1 MSKKVVIETPAGFEP
16 TQQNVHAF
24 AIAKL
29 VNYWQRAEEDAKR
42 TGEPFCPEFPAEI
55 YLVNRDSIEPLAQ
68 PEPEAEPSGLTQAE
82 LKSKFKIIRTP
93 KA

>member
-1 MSKKVVIETPAGFEP
+1 MSKKVIIETPAGFDA

-24 AIAKL
+24 VVSKL
-29 VNYWQRAEEDAKR
+29 ANYWQRAKEDARR

-55 YLVNRDSIEPLAQ
+55 YLVNRDSIEPLA
-68 PEPEAEPSGLTQAE
+68 EPKPSEHTE
-82 LKSKFKIIRTP
+82 IKFKMIKTP